1 MKVVFMGSGEIGL
14 PSLEWLRTRHDLV
27 AVVAQPDKPAGRKQ
41 TLTPPPTKAFAREHG
56 IPVLQPGRVRDPRAV
71 AEIAAFEP
79 EVIVVMAYGQ
89 ILPEAVLSLPRL
101 ACLNLHASLLPK
113 YRGAAPIQAA
123 IEAGE
128 GETGIT
134 VIWMDKG
141 LDTGNI
147 LGMKPLAIRRRETG
161 ATLHDRLAELA
172 PLALADAM
180 EALAAGTAPSIVQD
194 HENAT
199 YAPKLSRESGV
210 IDWHASSAAI
220 DRRVR
225 AMNPWPA
232 ASTSLVDPVSGAPRR
247 LKIFSLIRHTRD
259 RGTEHPGA
267 QPGEVLRADERGL
280 LIATG
285 EGGPVLLREIQLEG
299 KRRMSARDFLHGHP
313 VAPGTRLGGGPGAS

>member
-14 PSLEWLRTRHDLV
+14 PSLEWLRARHDLV
-27 AVVAQPDKPAGRKQ
+27 AIVAQPDKPAGRKQ
-41 TLTPPPTKAFAREHG
+41 LLTPPPTKAFALEHG
-56 IPVLQPGRVRDPRAV
+56 IPVLQPQKVRD
-71 AEIAAFEP
+71 AEAIAAIAAFRP

-89 ILPEAVLSLPRL
+89 ILPEAILSLATR

-123 IEAGE
+123 IQAGE
-128 GETGIT
+128 TETGIT

-147 LGMKPLAIRRRETG
+147 LCMKPIPIRRRETG
-161 ATLHDRLAELA
+161 GTLHDRLALCA

-180 EALAAGTAPSIVQD
+180 EALAGGHAPSTEQD
-194 HENAT
+194 HAGAT
-199 YAPKLSRESGV
+199 YASKLSRESGV

-232 ASTSLVDPVSGAPRR
+232 ASTFLVDPASGQPRR
-247 LKIFSLIRHTRD
+247 LKIFSLIRHRRAAAD
-259 RGTEHPGA
+259 A
-267 QPGEVLRADERGL
+267 VNAAPGEVIRADERGL
-280 LIATG
+280 LVATG
-285 EGGPVLLREIQLEG
+285 EGGPVLLRDVQLEG
-299 KRRMSARDFLHGHP
+299 KRRMSARDFLHGHAL
-313 VAPGTRLGGGPGAS
+313 VPGTRLGTPSAS